1 MQDEKEGET
10 PLKLV
15 ETMSDPSYD
24 EMGDMAPLR
33 GVEVDSRI
41 VDLLLNVRD
50 GACVFQRFPIPGN
63 EGREVYRG
71 YERAANYQLIDCGS
85 DCVRIGQVRRWRTK
99 HADVR
104 YGQRHF
110 WRFS

>member
-1 MQDEKEGET
+1 MKEGKT
-10 PLKLV
+10 LLKLV
-15 ETMSDPSYD
+15 EIMSDPSFD

-41 VDLLLNVRD
+41 VDFCMVAKVLAYFKD
-50 GACVFQRFPIPGN
+50 SQIPGN

-71 YERAANYQLIDCGS
+71 YERANYQLIDCGS